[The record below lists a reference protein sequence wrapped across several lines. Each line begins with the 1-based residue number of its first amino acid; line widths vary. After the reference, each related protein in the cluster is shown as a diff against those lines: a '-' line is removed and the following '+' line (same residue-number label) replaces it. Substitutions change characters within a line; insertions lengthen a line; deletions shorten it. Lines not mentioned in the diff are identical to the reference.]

1 MTIVKIYIGMS
12 LELLRAVV
20 VGGWT
25 VQFQIVYCSSL
36 YFSRSM
42 LLLLLLLSHFSHV
55 QLCATPQ
62 MAAHQ
67 APPTLGFFRQEY
79 RSGLSF
85 PSPMHACMLNH
96 FSRFRLS
103 ATPCTGDY
111 QAPLS
116 TGFPRQEYWSGLPP
130 PSPVKVYRPLP
141 TQLVLTTGFH
151 LLYLSLPKWFPLFFF
166 FGFCGSQVS
175 SLSNFPLDTKGRR
188 WSLIQAHL
196 FSHAVR
202 REKHCKQISLVCVG
216 STHSV
221 WATLGLPPLT
231 ECVLSWS
238 SLLRLQVALQR
249 NCLKRAM
256 GSVHFPGLSCSCSG
270 SRVLHKGADSV
281 GPSFVPFP
289 GPSISGDQVLGEL
302 SPGGVVHLTTSP
314 IPDAGFS
321 AGVPSQVCRV
331 GRDFFFPLF
340 GKILEIN
347 LATQL

>member
-1 MTIVKIYIGMS
+1 MS

-20 VGGWT
+20 GGGWS

-166 FGFCGSQVS
+166 GFFGSQVS

-188 WSLIQAHL
+188 WSLI
-196 FSHAVR
+196 
-202 REKHCKQISLVCVG
+202 
-216 STHSV
+216 
-221 WATLGLPPLT
+221 
-231 ECVLSWS
+231 
-238 SLLRLQVALQR
+238 
-249 NCLKRAM
+249 
-256 GSVHFPGLSCSCSG
+256 
-270 SRVLHKGADSV
+270 
-281 GPSFVPFP
+281 
-289 GPSISGDQVLGEL
+289 
-302 SPGGVVHLTTSP
+302 
-314 IPDAGFS
+314 
-321 AGVPSQVCRV
+321 
-331 GRDFFFPLF
+331 
-340 GKILEIN
+340 
-347 LATQL
+347 